1 MDDGVG
7 PPSHLRMESAA
18 TTKDIPSDV
27 YFVLKEEV
35 LLKSRVRENF
45 KHGSVRDVESA
56 SMIEYCGTPHIERGE
71 KLRKQTI
78 SKEGDL

>member
-1 MDDGVG
+1 M
-7 PPSHLRMESAA
+7 
-18 TTKDIPSDV
+18 
-27 YFVLKEEV
+27 
-35 LLKSRVRENF
+35 RENF

-71 KLRKQTI
+71 KRRKQTI

>member
-1 MDDGVG
+1 
-7 PPSHLRMESAA
+7 MESAA

-56 SMIEYCGTPHIERGE
+56 SMIEYCGTPHIERVE
-71 KLRKQTI
+71 KR
-78 SKEGDL
+78 